1 MNINQNRQ
9 VYAFLRNKW
18 LECAI
23 VFALVVFVIERLF
36 YLIQLEM
43 IAAPGSLVDLGL
55 YVLLSI
61 IFSVVFV
68 LFIYLIP
75 LLLVINLDVSISLK
89 MLSVSKK
96 YHILNNQHTRHPEMR
111 YFRNQ
116 NRFILRI

>member
-1 MNINQNRQ
+1 MNIKQNRQ

-23 VFALVVFVIERLF
+23 VFALVVFVIERFF
-36 YLIQLEM
+36 YLTQLEM
-43 IAAPGSLVDLGL
+43 IAVPGSLVELGL

-61 IFSVVFV
+61 GFSVVFV

-96 YHILNNQHTRHPEMR
+96 YLIINDQGTRHPEMR